1 MLLFTYSESTKKNVK
16 PYDNVKNL
24 SNFFP
29 GKIPTAKYYR
39 KENVSGTNC
48 STQEVHKVID
58 CNACKV
64 TRSAN
69 TKLNSNYY
77 ASSSSYLRSR
87 SKKYEQGLAKQQ
99 YNPETNS
106 IKKDGCDPKY
116 NCGVFKRSNFSFN
129 KNSAVSAG
137 TKIMK
142 TRHQTL
148 MHRR

>member
-1 MLLFTYSESTKKNVK
+1 MLLFTYGASSKKNIR
-16 PYDNVKNL
+16 PHDNVKN
-24 SNFFP
+24 SSDFVA
-29 GKIPTAKYYR
+29 GKIPPAKYYR
-39 KENVSGTNC
+39 KENVCGDKC

-69 TKLNSNYY
+69 TNLSSNYY
-77 ASSSSYLRSR
+77 VSSSSYLRAR
-87 SKKYEQGLAKQQ
+87 SKKYEQGIAKQQ
-99 YNPETNS
+99 YNPDTNS

-116 NCGVFKRSNFSFN
+116 NCGVFKRGNFSFN

-142 TRHQTL
+142 TRNETL